1 MNNMLPE
8 TISKIVIDNE
18 LKSIIQIILAAIT
31 ASIPGTANPKPMV
44 LKIFRFIIYSSY
56 FLDST
61 YLLIALL
68 V

>member
-18 LKSIIQIILAAIT
+18 LKSIIQIIIAAIT

-44 LKIFRFIIYSSY
+44 LKIFRFIFFPPYVLFIE
-56 FLDST
+56 
-61 YLLIALL
+61 
-68 V
+68 